1 MTVVLVHG
9 SPETWEIWTPLRS
22 VLDRDTA
29 AVALPGF
36 GVARPRGFAGTKDA
50 YARWLAE
57 ALVRFDEP
65 VDVVGHDIGA
75 LLTMRVASAFDVPLR
90 SWAVDVADIFHAQF
104 VWPERVRKL
113 QTPGVGEEMLRA
125 VREARE
131 DDPESTASRLV
142 GAGVPQDLAKA
153 IGTAHDEVMS
163 RSILDFY
170 RSAVPNVSAG
180 GGKTF
185 PATLGRAASCCSCLT
200 RPKSRRCRW
209 RLPGSSAPRQPVS
222 TTSITAG
229 WLSRPRR
236 WQLSSTASGPRWSD
250 IDLPVA
256 ALRPVSASIRTSCVW
271 GRLGCNR
278 EAAAY
283 DFRSAVR
290 KFAPFEPSASTFGS
304 TKTFSMPVD

>member
-36 GVARPRGFAGTKDA
+36 GVARPQRFTGTKDA

-57 ALVRFDEP
+57 TLARFDEP

-131 DDPESTASRLV
+131 DDPESTASRLFR
-142 GAGVPQDLAKA
+142 AGVPQDVARA

-180 GGKTF
+180 WWGDVSGHTRVRGLVLLL
-185 PATLGRAASCCSCLT
+185 PDPTEVEAMSLEVAQQLGAETA
-200 RPKSRRCRW
+200 
-209 RLPGSSAPRQPVS
+209 RL
-222 TTSITAG
+222 
-229 WLSRPRR
+229 
-236 WQLSSTASGPRWSD
+236 D
-250 IDLPVA
+250 DLNHCWMAESPEAVA
-256 ALRPVSASIRTSCVW
+256 AVL
-271 GRLGCNR
+271 NR
-278 EAAAY
+278 FWSSLE
-283 DFRSAVR
+283 
-290 KFAPFEPSASTFGS
+290 
-304 TKTFSMPVD
+304 